1 MYDFQGPA
9 GDDNTVRPRI
19 NIVRGSQATDSEGLT
34 YSGATMDGI
43 AAITGAPLTLAGWAI
58 MDVPDSN
65 FGTVVGVGARR
76 TSVGDNN
83 TRFRYELYYTNTVGL
98 GARYTNGTGNS
109 TRTVSFSNAGA
120 NGVTA
125 GQLFHIAGTFG
136 RTGGSGTPTNTSRIV
151 LYIDGISEGALNG
164 STVRPELSSL
174 VIADGGFNK
183 TSVGCAMATNLTS
196 PGGAENY
203 WNGRIGEVGI
213 WDTELTAEEIQSLA
227 EGYRCDQ
234 VRPQNLKFYMP
245 LAGNRQIVV
254 GENMKASFESTT
266 LETKPS
272 PAQQHPNRL
281 G

>member
-98 GARYTNGTGNS
+98 GARYTNAAGNS

-183 TSVGCAMATNLTS
+183 TSVGCAMATNTVGI
-196 PGGAENY
+196 GGAENY

-254 GENMKASFESTT
+254 GENMRASLESTT
-266 LETKPS
+266 LDTKPS
-272 PAQQHPNRL
+272 PAQQHPQRM